1 MRLAL
6 AQIGSGT
13 DIAGNLALIRAGIQ
27 DASARGA
34 DLVCFPEYAMYE
46 KKRVDGS
53 FADIAEALD
62 GPFATALGDLA
73 RDHGIAVIA
82 GVVEAHPDSGA
93 PYNTLVGFDAAGTLV
108 GAYRKMHL
116 YDAYGFRESQWISR
130 PDPPEHVV
138 MPLAGTRVGV
148 MTCYDLHF
156 PAVAAQLAAEGADI
170 LAVCA
175 SWVPGPSK
183 TNQWRVLAAARAI
196 ENVIVTA
203 AVCQTP
209 PVSIG
214 TSLVVDP
221 MGTVLAEL
229 DAAPGLLCVDIDPHA
244 TALARERAAS

>member
-13 DIAGNLALIRAGIQ
+13 DIAGNLALIRAGIEE
-27 DASARGA
+27 ASARGA

-53 FADIAEALD
+53 FAGIAEALD
-62 GPFATALGDLA
+62 GPFAAALGDLA

-82 GVVEAHPDSGA
+82 GMVEAHPDSGA
-93 PYNTLVGFDAAGTLV
+93 PYNTLVGFDASGARE
-108 GAYRKMHL
+108 GAYRKTHL

-130 PDPPEHVV
+130 PDAPEHVV
-138 MPLAGTRVGV
+138 MSLAGMRVGV

-156 PAVAAQLAAEGADI
+156 PAVAARLAADGADI

-175 SWVPGPSK
+175 SWVPGPGK
-183 TNQWRVLAAARAI
+183 ANQWRVLTAARAI
-196 ENVIVTA
+196 ENIIPIA

-221 MGTVLAEL
+221 LGTVVGEL
-229 DAAPGLLCVDIDPHA
+229 DAAPGVLCVDIDPHA
-244 TALARERAAS
+244 TARARERAAS